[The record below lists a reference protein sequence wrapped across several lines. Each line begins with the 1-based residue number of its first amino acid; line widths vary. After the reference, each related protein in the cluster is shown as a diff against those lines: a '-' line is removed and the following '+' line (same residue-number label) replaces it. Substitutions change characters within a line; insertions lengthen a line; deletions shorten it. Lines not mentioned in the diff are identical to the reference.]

1 MIADPFLFLLDSI
14 AQHFARALSKDTVPS
29 SRIHTLNH
37 CRMSRVGT
45 RRCNRVIYR
54 ATCTHCGRDTMDSP
68 TNPPLPLLS
77 LSSTWKI
84 LISPEGGYERERERE
99 NERQD
104 EQTMTTVDWDSNREL
119 ERHAV
124 FFPPFWVSTTFTIPQ
139 RHMFSRNWWPQSW
152 KG

>member
-14 AQHFARALSKDTVPS
+14 AQHFARAFQRYCTQLSDPYVEPLSNVACRRTTLQPS
-29 SRIHTLNH
+29 YIPCDVHALWSWYHGLAN
-37 CRMSRVGT
+37 
-45 RRCNRVIYR
+45 
-54 ATCTHCGRDTMDSP
+54 P
-68 TNPPLPLLS
+68 PPLPLLS